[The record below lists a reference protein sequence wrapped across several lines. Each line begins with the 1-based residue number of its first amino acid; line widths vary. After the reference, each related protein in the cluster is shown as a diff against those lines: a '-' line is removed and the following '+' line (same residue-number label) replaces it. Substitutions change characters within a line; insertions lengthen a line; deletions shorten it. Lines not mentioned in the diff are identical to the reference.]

1 MTGHEGDFVRAAGY
15 IRVSQERAA
24 RNGYGLGA
32 QEDEIKR
39 FAEYKGW
46 CLVEVYRE
54 NGVSGYKRERPEMD
68 RLLADARAGRFDKAV
83 FPSIDRAGR
92 SVRDVIE
99 IDRALRG
106 AGVDTVFLREGVD
119 TSTPT
124 GELFRNIMASL
135 AEFEGRV
142 IYERLSKG
150 KQRKAA
156 EGGYTGGWLPYG
168 YRRGEDGTIQVVPEE
183 AEVVRRIFAW
193 AAEGKSLPWIARR
206 LQEQNIPTRKNGRWR
221 PSTLGNMLNNPYF
234 TGQVLQ
240 PARARYS
247 ADCQGQLISGRHQ
260 PIISEEI
267 FRACQER

>member
-1 MTGHEGDFVRAAGY
+1 MSRSDSAPIRAAGY
-15 IRVSQERAA
+15 VRVSQERAA
-24 RNGYGLGA
+24 KNGYGLGA

-39 FAEYKGW
+39 FVEYKGW
-46 CLVEVYRE
+46 TLVELYSE
-54 NGVSGYKRERPEMD
+54 NGVSGYKRERPAMD
-68 RLLADARAGRFDKAV
+68 RLLADAEAGRFEVLV

-92 SVRDVIE
+92 SVRDVME
-99 IDRALRG
+99 IDQALRA

-150 KQRKAA
+150 KRRKAS

-168 YRRGEDGTIQVVPEE
+168 YRRAEDGTVQVVPEE

-193 AAEGKSLPWIARR
+193 AAEGKNLPWIARR
-206 LQEQNIPTRKNGRWR
+206 LQADNVPTKKGGKWR
-221 PSTLGNMLNNPYF
+221 PSTLGRMLNNPFY
-234 TGQVLQ
+234 TGQVEFDG
-240 PARARYS
+240 R
-247 ADCQGQLISGRHQ
+247 LINGRHDS
-260 PIISEEI
+260 IISLSL
-267 FRACQER
+267 FQACQRS